1 VIDGKT
7 YPPGSAWKKQLAKEA
22 ASKNALKVLLLEY
35 YRSVNE
41 AQRVTNIEEMDEND
55 EKISRD
61 VDHPTRYKEQAKLT
75 ATEGDFHNLQAAK
88 LNKQDQI
95 SILAQVEYNY
105 KL

>member
-1 VIDGKT
+1 M
-7 YPPGSAWKKQLAKEA
+7 AKEA

-41 AQRVTNIEEMDEND
+41 TERVRNIEEMDEDD

-75 ATEGDFHNLQAAK
+75 TSKVDYRMLEARKIHKDYANEVVSQVQYN
-88 LNKQDQI
+88 
-95 SILAQVEYNY
+95 SI
-105 KL
+105 